1 MSSHFLPMSLTSE
14 DKVKDDSIKKER
26 PYKIFFKDLFLYK
39 ENEMA
44 ARKKEKF
51 LNRNL
56 KIHQKSTFSSRMKS
70 RSHLSKIVFYSD
82 TGGGSFENFGLDPT
96 LVLRL
101 TEGKSK

>member
-1 MSSHFLPMSLTSE
+1 MIFSVYDHNFKATLLRC
-14 DKVKDDSIKKER
+14 IR
-26 PYKIFFKDLFLYK
+26 KIFKTFPLGQ
-39 ENEMA
+39 
-44 ARKKEKF
+44 EKH

-56 KIHQKSTFSSRMKS
+56 KVHQKSTFSSRMKS

-82 TGGGSFENFGLDPT
+82 TAGGSFENFGLDPT